1 MTKEVGSKK
10 NMPFLRAGY
19 LKLPHHS
26 PATTSSLRS
35 PLSINLPAWRQYWT
49 VLVVMSPHPNTLLCI
64 FWMGRGSYKPSRSAA
79 AAACPY
85 ELSNSSHAKHKNVIF
100 VVLKPARA
108 DDDATQ
114 NASSHYVYCG
124 DGLLVIPY
132 FRNAK
137 TRKILEQQIKNTF
150 SNYTTFN
157 RCMCLQIK
165 G

>member
-1 MTKEVGSKK
+1 
-10 NMPFLRAGY
+10 
-19 LKLPHHS
+19 
-26 PATTSSLRS
+26 
-35 PLSINLPAWRQYWT
+35 
-49 VLVVMSPHPNTLLCI
+49 MSPHPNTLLCI
-64 FWMGRGSYKPSRSAA
+64 FWMGRGTYKPSRSAA

-157 RCMCLQIK
+157 RYLCRQITGQFFDTLLKLSLCFNSSQIYYIVFEKKCLILVASN
-165 G
+165 